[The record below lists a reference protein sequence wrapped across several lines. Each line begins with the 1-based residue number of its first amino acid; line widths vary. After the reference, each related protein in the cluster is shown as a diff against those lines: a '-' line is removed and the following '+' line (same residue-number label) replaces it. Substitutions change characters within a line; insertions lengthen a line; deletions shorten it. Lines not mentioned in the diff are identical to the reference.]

1 MQLAVVLLILRTVG
15 KENVNP
21 DLKYFQLP
29 KKKVKISCKSGAQF
43 KCSTGNEEMAMLSKG
58 FVSANTQKN
67 NVRGMQVFLEWR
79 AQRNRAISVKVQ
91 QCPEN
96 LLDNPDC
103 QKLNFWLSW
112 FVAEVRTTLPSR
124 NIHQILS
131 ALQRKK
137 VDWCFP
143 WSKETTFIH
152 RTCDSVYRELHSQG
166 VGTEKLVWF
175 LLLFWFALLSCTKVE
190 CSWLKC
196 DANTQ
201 VPFYGTC
208 TWTTTSH
215 HPK

>member
-1 MQLAVVLLILRTVG
+1 MQLAVVLLILRMVK

-21 DLKYFQLP
+21 DLRDFQPP
-29 KKKVKISCKSGAQF
+29 KKKVKISCEPGAQF
-43 KCSTGNEEMAMLSKG
+43 KCPTSNEEMAMLSKG
-58 FVSANTQKN
+58 FVPANTQTN

-79 AQRNRAISVKVQ
+79 AQRNRAISAKVQ
-91 QCPEN
+91 QCLEN
-96 LLDNPDC
+96 LLDDPDC

-124 NIHQILS
+124 TIHQLYKGKRWRNTLMLS
-131 ALQRKK
+131 LI
-137 VDWCFP
+137 
-143 WSKETTFIH
+143 KETTFIH
-152 RTCDSVYRELHSQG
+152 RTCDSVYQELHSQG

-175 LLLFWFALLSCTKVE
+175 LLLFWFVLLSCTKVE

-201 VPFYGTC
+201 VPFNGTC
-208 TWTTTSH
+208 TWTTTSP

>member
-43 KCSTGNEEMAMLSKG
+43 KCSTSNEEMAMLSKG

-131 ALQRKK
+131 ALQRKRWTDAFLDQK
-137 VDWCFP
+137 RQHSSIAHAIVCIE
-143 WSKETTFIH
+143 SSTL
-152 RTCDSVYRELHSQG
+152 RELVQRN
-166 VGTEKLVWF
+166 WF
-175 LLLFWFALLSCTKVE
+175 GFCCFFGLPYCHVQK
-190 CSWLKC
+190 
-196 DANTQ
+196 
-201 VPFYGTC
+201 
-208 TWTTTSH
+208 
-215 HPK
+215 